1 VIPVIDLHKR
11 FALPDRENSNETR
24 VMVLNV
30 DGSLV
35 GAIVDSVTEVL
46 SFTDDQI
53 EPAGSLSMAIS
64 TRYVTGVAKLENRLV
79 ILLDYVKVFA
89 ESERRE
95 LVEIAEVAAT

>member
-1 VIPVIDLHKR
+1 
-11 FALPDRENSNETR
+11 
-24 VMVLNV
+24 
-30 DGSLV
+30 
-35 GAIVDSVTEVL
+35 
-46 SFTDDQI
+46 
-53 EPAGSLSMAIS
+53 MAIS